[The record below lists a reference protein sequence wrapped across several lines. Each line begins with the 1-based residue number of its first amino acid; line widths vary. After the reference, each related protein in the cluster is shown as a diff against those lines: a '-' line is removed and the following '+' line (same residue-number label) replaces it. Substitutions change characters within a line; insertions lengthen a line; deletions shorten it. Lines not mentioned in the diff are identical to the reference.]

1 MARNIADV
9 PTEELEADL
18 QRNPVPALR
27 KRIEAELTS
36 RPAAT
41 QQGNPQPTPAPA
53 PAPAPAPPPQ
63 QPGFLD
69 NLKTS
74 GTNFLYDTAAGL
86 GDQAKFMQN
95 LFFNPAQAQVQATG
109 YMDALSGIGDYA
121 SDRYGSLSQF
131 GETAYNDPVGT
142 AADLGAAG
150 AAVMTGGKVLGPLA
164 ARAGKIPGALAKSVE
179 QGGRALS
186 NLDPITGL
194 TTAGQVALAPSNVAR
209 FIGSEYTK
217 GSDVKTTPALE
228 GGIQTMLDEGYTPDV
243 EGRNRWAGDRDQAGA
258 DVDAA
263 YQMADAQV
271 ASGLSSSPFTADAL
285 REKLTAQAPEVT
297 ADRAA
302 WDRGVNAA
310 METFEGELSRL
321 GTDSMSPSQMRE
333 FKQTLDKAITD
344 ATREGSSTAINP
356 QVKNAVANAV
366 RDLINKQF
374 PEVADANANFSRLQ
388 GMSKTMEKTGMSD
401 ITDFN
406 RVELSA
412 NMVVDAARRLTTGE
426 SKVARARGYQALR
439 TGDYT
444 GYLFDHSGAKSLM
457 TLPRQQ
463 GALEERL
470 DRSRQYTV
478 GILED

>member
-1 MARNIADV
+1 MSRDIKDV

-27 KRIEAELTS
+27 KRIEAELKG
-36 RPAAT
+36 RPAPQST
-41 QQGNPQPTPAPA
+41 QQPTPSPQPSPNPQAA
-53 PAPAPAPPPQ
+53 Q

-74 GTNFLYDTAAGL
+74 GMNFLTDTAVGL
-86 GDQAKFMQN
+86 GDQAQFMQN
-95 LFFNPAQAQVQATG
+95 LFFNPGQAQVQAQG
-109 YMDALSGIGDYA
+109 YMDAMSGIGDYA
-121 SDRYGSLSQF
+121 SQRYGSLGQL
-131 GETAYNDPVGT
+131 GETAYNDPIGT
-142 AADLGAAG
+142 AADFGAAG
-150 AAVMTGGKVLGPLA
+150 AALMTGGKVLGPLA
-164 ARAGKIPGALAKSVE
+164 ARAGKVPGALAKSVE
-179 QGGRALS
+179 DGGRVMS

-217 GSDVKTTPALE
+217 GSDIKNTPDLE
-228 GGIQTMLDEGYTPDV
+228 QGIQSMLDADYTPDV
-243 EGRNRWAGDRDQAGA
+243 EGRNRWAADRDQAGA

-263 YQMADAQV
+263 YSMADAEV
-271 ASGLSSSPFTADAL
+271 AAGIQSSPFTAARL
-285 REKLTAQAPEVT
+285 RERLSAQAPEVT

-302 WDRGVNAA
+302 WDRGVDAA
-310 METFEGELSRL
+310 MEAFEGELSRL

-344 ATREGSSTAINP
+344 ATREGTSTAINP
-356 QVKNAVANAV
+356 QVKNAVANAT
-366 RDLINKQF
+366 RDLINTQF
-374 PEVADANANFSRLQ
+374 PDVASANANFSRLQ
-388 GMSKTMEKTGMSD
+388 GMSKSMEKTGMSD
-401 ITDFN
+401 ITDFS

>member
-1 MARNIADV
+1 MKRDIKDV
-9 PTEELEADL
+9 PTEELQADL

-27 KRIEAELTS
+27 KRIEAELAN
-36 RPAAT
+36 RPAAAT
-41 QQGNPQPTPAPA
+41 APQQTPPPAPA
-53 PAPAPAPPPQ
+53 PAPAQ
-63 QPGFLD
+63 QPGFMD

-74 GTNFLYDTAAGL
+74 GINFLQDTAIGL
-86 GDQAKFMQN
+86 GDQAQFMTN
-95 LFFNPAQAQVQATG
+95 LFFNPGQAQMQAQG
-109 YMDALSGIGDYA
+109 YMDAMSGIGDYA
-121 SDRYGSLSQF
+121 SQRYGSLGQF
-131 GETAYNDPVGT
+131 GQTAYNDPVGT

-150 AAVMTGGKVLGPLA
+150 AAVMTGGKLMGPLA
-164 ARAGKIPGALAKSVE
+164 ARAGKVPGQLAKSVE
-179 QGGRALS
+179 QGGRAMS

-194 TTAGQVALAPSNVAR
+194 TTAGQVALAPTNTAR
-209 FIGSEYTK
+209 FVGDQYTK
-217 GSDVKTTPALE
+217 GSDVKNTPDLE
-228 GGIQTMLDEGYTPDV
+228 SNIQSMLDEGYTPDV
-243 EGRNRWAGDRDQAGA
+243 EGRNRWAADRDSAGA

-263 YQMADAQV
+263 YSMADAQV
-271 ASGLSSSPFTADAL
+271 ASGLQPSPFTSERL
-285 REKLTAQAPEVT
+285 RERLSAQTPEVT
-297 ADRAA
+297 ADRAT

-310 METFEGELSRL
+310 MDAFDGELKRL
-321 GTDSMSPSQMRE
+321 GVDSLTPSQMRE
-333 FKQTLDKAITD
+333 FKQTLDKAVTD
-344 ATREGSSTAINP
+344 ATREGTSTAINP

-374 PEVADANANFSRLQ
+374 PDVASANANFSRLQ
-388 GMSKTMEKTGMSD
+388 GMSKSMEKTGMSD

-412 NMVVDAARRLTTGE
+412 NMAVDAARRLTTGE
-426 SKVARARGYQALR
+426 SKVARARGYQALQ